1 MEYLNNDFISF
12 EVKDIGEGITLI
24 HFELKRQLEP
34 QDLKNTHPPDPVK
47 NKFSKKIVVL
57 SGRAPIWLY
66 GFLVHFYHPVK
77 AIAIFDPRLE
87 AGVVVESHTKE
98 IEVGD
103 LIKIEEDNK

>member
-34 QDLKNTHPPDPVK
+34 QDLKNIHPPDPVK

-57 SGRAPIWLY
+57 SGRASIWLY
-66 GFLVHFYHPVK
+66 GYLVHFYHPVK
-77 AIAIFDPRLE
+77 AIAIFDPRLD

-98 IEVGD
+98 TEVGD
-103 LIKIEEDNK
+103 LIKIEEG

>member
-1 MEYLNNDFISF
+1 MEYSNNDFISF
-12 EVKDIGEGITLI
+12 EVKDIREGITLI

-34 QDLKNTHPPDPVK
+34 QDLKNIRPPDPVK
-47 NKFSKKIVVL
+47 NIFSKNIVVL

-77 AIAIFDPRLE
+77 AITIFDPRLE
-87 AGVVVESHTKE
+87 AGVIVESHTKE

-103 LIKIEEDNK
+103 LIKIKEG